1 MNKDKL
7 NMIML
12 DGKLLVFLG
21 GKLCILVSIPIL
33 APLPLARCRDVI
45 VKLDGVFVTPS
56 LGCPDFASL

>member
-7 NMIML
+7 NIIML
-12 DGKLLVFLG
+12 EGKLLILG
-21 GKLCILVSIPIL
+21 GIKLCISVPFPFLV
-33 APLPLARCRDVI
+33 PLPLARCVDVI